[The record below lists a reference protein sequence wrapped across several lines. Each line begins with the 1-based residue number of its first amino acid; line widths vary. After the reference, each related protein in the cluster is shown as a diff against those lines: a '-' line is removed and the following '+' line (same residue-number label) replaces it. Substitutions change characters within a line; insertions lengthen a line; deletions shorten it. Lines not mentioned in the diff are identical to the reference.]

1 MRFLLKSNAAL
12 RSRAASAAAIRNTN
26 KEVLSQTKKNNAHN
40 ANTSITGRAWGQQC
54 SPDCGCVLRFEL
66 QLSNNHISPEL
77 STTETVAS
85 ATYHAKRVMVT
96 KSTNHQ
102 QRQGEI
108 DNTSSSSSNNLL
120 RPLLTSEHASKPQRP
135 ILTTCT
141 CNTLHE
147 LAQQVVNHLPGKTL
161 QQLRNETELNG
172 VVGTRTS
179 MAFRHT
185 VLSENILPLI
195 SSKTKNGR
203 SSSWKNK
210 FGVEQKQDN
219 NNNSGVQEMNTTERY
234 GHCYDLVEDSLL
246 SMIYE
251 RSISPRKDDK
261 IHAYSPTMGGS
272 FHLYSPSRRQQ
283 HKHRLLQQQQHDV
296 MSDDEENDTT
306 ARGGG
311 GNALRRQDSSNWL
324 QQTSPSSYF
333 LFGDDNYPNN
343 KSSSSS
349 NYYSDGLFSLFVD
362 YAKESI
368 FGRDDNNDVEAA
380 ATTAYQ
386 AGAEAVGNGG
396 SSSRPSDYLQLLD
409 MYGDNHSDHE
419 NEYNHQDDDDDD
431 DEPLDDWL
439 DYVDTMQSAQG
450 QQTTTSG

>member
-1 MRFLLKSNAAL
+1 M
-12 RSRAASAAAIRNTN
+12 
-26 KEVLSQTKKNNAHN
+26 
-40 ANTSITGRAWGQQC
+40 
-54 SPDCGCVLRFEL
+54 LRFEL

-96 KSTNHQ
+96 KSTTNQ
-102 QRQGEI
+102 QQQAEI
-108 DNTSSSSSNNLL
+108 DNTTLL

-195 SSKTKNGR
+195 SSKTKNDR

-210 FGVEQKQDN
+210 FGVEQKEDN
-219 NNNSGVQEMNTTERY
+219 NNNSGAQEMNATERY

-283 HKHRLLQQQQHDV
+283 HKHRLLQQQHDD
-296 MSDDEENDTT
+296 MSDDEEDDTT

-311 GNALRRQDSSNWL
+311 GSALRRQDSNNWL

-333 LFGDDNYPNN
+333 LFGDDNYSNN
-343 KSSSSS
+343 KSLSSSSS

-380 ATTAYQ
+380 SATTAYQ
-386 AGAEAVGNGG
+386 AGAVAVDNG

-419 NEYNHQDDDDDD
+419 NEYNHQEEEE

-450 QQTTTSG
+450 QQTTTSSG